1 MDNINSTEHPLPPR
15 PLSEALRLTT
25 RQRAYLL
32 AEQPQCG
39 FVVMHGCC
47 VQSGDRKSTHIDRNP
62 GRFRRA
68 GGSPQL
74 LVPIP
79 PLLNRLKRVQAGA
92 SCKYKKTTTFFLLPP
107 N

>member
-1 MDNINSTEHPLPPR
+1 MDNINSTEPPPPPR
-15 PLSEALRLTT
+15 SLSEALRLTT

-32 AEQPQCG
+32 AEQPQRG
-39 FVVMHGCC
+39 FVVMHGSS
-47 VQSGDRKSTHIDRNP
+47 VQSGDRKSTHIDKNP
-62 GRFRRA
+62 GIRRA

-92 SCKYKKTTTFFLLPP
+92 SCKYKKKTFFFLLPP
-107 N
+107 D